1 MRLSASFHS
10 FKSWS
15 LLFTILAMLTVATSP
30 ALGQSA
36 GCQASENACVNDV
49 NGRFG
54 ECVDAADQG
63 FIQGGIAFCFS
74 MRNAGISTCQNALSQ
89 CSNMYVYPAFRIMS
103 TLYVPP
109 GNQSSVAYSTTVAS
123 GTQTS
128 DSSSFTKS
136 TQEGAGFKIAGF
148 SLGTTF
154 TLTNVNTTASSDQV
168 TAQNAGTTTFK
179 STSDPIDHSHD
190 VLTIWTN
197 PQITVSNFP
206 IAAYQFAQS
215 TGNAQYNPA
224 TGSPMP
230 DAPSDATSL
239 ITISVGQLQNPST
252 IPAGALVSQ
261 TLDGAVVSGLLKLCA
276 NRIPE
281 NQCTVQQAAAN
292 GCGCQASDF
301 AAVIQS
307 DPFFDPA
314 VLARNPS
321 PGVVDVNALDPDNAR
336 FVPVLDSNGASLLM
350 TLAGPGSGS
359 TSSQTQTVTDTH
371 NTSKTYTH
379 TLTKQIGV
387 TFGFSSNAP
396 KADPTAF
403 TWNLSSGNNITWSDT
418 KSSGTTSS
426 NAHSQTV
433 TLGTS
438 SPACFT
444 NIAVYE
450 DTDFHTFAFQSTSNV
465 QNPCP

>member
-1 MRLSASFHS
+1 MRLRVFHS
-10 FKSWS
+10 SKSWS
-15 LLFTILAMLTVATSP
+15 LLFTTFALLGIASLP
-30 ALGQSA
+30 ALGQSS
-36 GCQASENACVNDV
+36 GCQASENACLTDV
-49 NGRFG
+49 NNQFVT
-54 ECVDAADQG
+54 CMNAAEQG
-63 FIQGGIAFCFS
+63 FIQGGTAFCVAR
-74 MRNAGISTCQNALSQ
+74 RNSEVSTCQNALSQ

-136 TQEGAGFKIAGF
+136 TQEGAGFKVAGF

-154 TLTNVNTTASSDQV
+154 TLTNANTTASTDQV
-168 TAQNAGTTTFK
+168 TTQNAGTTTFK
-179 STSDPIDHSHD
+179 STADPIDHTHD

-206 IAAYQFAQS
+206 IATYQFAQT
-215 TGNAQYNPA
+215 TGNAQYNPT
-224 TGSPMP
+224 TGAPMP
-230 DAPSDATSL
+230 DAPSDATSV
-239 ITISVGQLQNPST
+239 ITISVGQLQNPTT

-261 TLDGAVVSGLLKLCA
+261 TLDGAIVPGLLKLCA

-281 NQCTVQQAAAN
+281 NQCTVQQAATN

-301 AAVIQS
+301 TAVIQS

-314 VLARNPS
+314 VLATNPN
-321 PGVVDVNALDPDNAR
+321 PGVADVNALDPDNAR
-336 FVPVLDSNGASLLM
+336 FVPVLDVNGASLLL

-359 TSSQTQTVTDTH
+359 TSTQTETVTDTH

-379 TLTKQIGV
+379 TITKQIGV
-387 TFGFSSNAP
+387 TFGFSTNAP
-396 KADPTAF
+396 KDDPTAF

-433 TLGTS
+433 TLGTNN
-438 SPACFT
+438 PACFT

-450 DTDFHTFAFQSTSNV
+450 DTDFHTFAFQSTSNL